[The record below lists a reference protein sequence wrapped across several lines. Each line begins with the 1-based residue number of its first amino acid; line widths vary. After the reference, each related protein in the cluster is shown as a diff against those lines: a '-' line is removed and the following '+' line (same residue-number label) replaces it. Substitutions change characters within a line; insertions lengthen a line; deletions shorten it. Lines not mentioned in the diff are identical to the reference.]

1 MRDNKNM
8 FADEFNKLVA
18 SNQYDKLKE
27 DIDRMFGCYKEEEFE
42 EYYAYARGRLELIY
56 KCLKRER
63 F

>member
-1 MRDNKNM
+1 MTDYKNM

-18 SNQYDKLKE
+18 SNEYDRLKE
-27 DIDRMFGCYKEEEFE
+27 DIDRMFVCYKKEEFE
-42 EYYAYARGRLELIY
+42 EHYAYAKGRLELIY